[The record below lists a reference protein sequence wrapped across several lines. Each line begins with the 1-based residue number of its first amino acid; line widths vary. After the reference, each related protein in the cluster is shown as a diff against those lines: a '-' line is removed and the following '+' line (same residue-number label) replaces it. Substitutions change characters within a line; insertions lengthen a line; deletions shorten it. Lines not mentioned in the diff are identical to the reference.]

1 MSTFTFTVT
10 IPYWLPGSGAV
21 ALYLIMGLLT
31 VIYCAAKTLN
41 NKKRGFT
48 PATIKA
54 GWAEGIVGT
63 FAVMLLWPLA
73 FFLHSN
79 KKGKWQ

>member
-1 MSTFTFTVT
+1 MSTITFTVT

-21 ALYLIMGLLT
+21 ALYLIAGMVT
-31 VIYCAAKTLN
+31 IIYLAAVTLN
-41 NKKRGFT
+41 NKRVGFT
-48 PATIKA
+48 PATIKS
-54 GWAEGIVGT
+54 GCIGGIAGT

-79 KKGKWQ
+79 NKGKWQ